1 MVLYLVRGGQQ
12 MYVVNRE
19 LLKERRKAKRLSLEA
34 IAKALGLSSRMS
46 YYHKEVGERPFK
58 DKEIAILVPL
68 LGITFNDFFK
78 RVN

>member
-1 MVLYLVRGGQQ
+1 

-34 IAKALGLSSRMS
+34 IAKKLGLSSRMS
-46 YYHKEVGERPFK
+46 YYHKESGERPFK

>member
-1 MVLYLVRGGQQ
+1 MVLYLVEGDEK

-34 IAKALGLSSRMS
+34 IAKKLGLSSRMS
-46 YYHKEVGERPFK
+46 YYHKESGERPFK